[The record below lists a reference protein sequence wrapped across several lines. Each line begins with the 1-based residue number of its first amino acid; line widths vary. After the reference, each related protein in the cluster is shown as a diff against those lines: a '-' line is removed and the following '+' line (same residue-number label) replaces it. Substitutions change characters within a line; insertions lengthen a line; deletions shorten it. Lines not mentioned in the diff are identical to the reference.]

1 MKNKNVKKR
10 WRSNKRE
17 NLTKSIRREKKKTHY
32 LEFLKKSTILFFAFV
47 RDCKFITCEVFAWTE
62 FKPVPPKTKWIEIP

>member
-17 NLTKSIRREKKKTHY
+17 NLTKSIRREKKTHY

-47 RDCKFITCEVFAWTE
+47 RDCKFITCEVFVWTE